1 MKSIDIDYFVKYYEE
16 PIFENDIQCKD
27 MVRLEMEL

>member
-16 PIFENDIQCKD
+16 HIFENGIQCKD